1 MNKYLKAFEEIYVAD
16 AWNSTAYDA
25 LADYM
30 GEDDSFN
37 GDIKEF
43 NKVFKRGLYLA
54 IEEPEK
60 FKVWDEGFTEA
71 LGYSLSRIADVYLS
85 KVEEEKGRSRRVS
98 GSNWESG
105 EENLDKVEEKQA

>member
-1 MNKYLKAFEEIYVAD
+1 MNNYQKAFNLIYVAD
-16 AWNSTAYDA
+16 VWDSTAYDA

-37 GDIKEF
+37 GNIKEF
-43 NKVFKRGLYLA
+43 NKVFKRGLWLA

-71 LGYSLSRIADVYLS
+71 LGYSISRIADVYLN
-85 KVEEEKGRSRRVS
+85 KVEEEK
-98 GSNWESG
+98 
-105 EENLDKVEEKQA
+105 A

>member
-1 MNKYLKAFEEIYVAD
+1 MSNYLKAFNLIYVAD
-16 AWNSTAYDA
+16 AWDSTAYDA

-43 NKVFKRGLYLA
+43 NKVLKRGLWLA

-60 FKVWDEGFTEA
+60 FKIWDEGFTEA

-85 KVEEEKGRSRRVS
+85 KVEEEQGRSRRVS
-98 GSNWESG
+98 GANWESG
-105 EENLDKVEEKQA
+105 ANHE